1 MTRPTDLGWR
11 SLPRTSRVFVS
22 AVLIAGA
29 MVLVTSVPF
38 GLPHPG
44 MLGALLLASCLMSAW
59 KVNLPIPLASGST
72 LSVSYAANLTAL
84 ILLGPQPA
92 ILVAVAGAW
101 TQCTFNVRQR
111 YPAYRTAFS
120 VAAEAITM
128 WATAA
133 VYVRLDGALAAQSF
147 EVLARPLVGAIATYF
162 IVNTSLVAYAIASS
176 TGRSFWRVWQID
188 FLWSGASF
196 AVAGTAGAVAA
207 VVMARGGQWKA
218 LLMMAPVYL
227 IFRTYETVIG
237 RLDDQRRH
245 LDETKRLHEEAIDAL
260 AQARRAERALTD
272 EKERLSVTLRSIA
285 DGVIATDTEGTIV
298 LINSVAENM
307 TGWAREAVVGQ
318 PLANVFRN
326 MDPQTRRPCD
336 NSVAALT
343 SPARPRTLRCSLLVA
358 RDLTERPIEESAAA
372 VHDDQGNM
380 IGMVL
385 AFRDITNTL
394 KIQEERAKANRLS
407 ALGQLAGGMGHD
419 FNNILMAIMG
429 NVSLARTATPRGQ
442 AADALTEAELACL
455 RARQLTWQLLTFS
468 KGGVPS
474 RKPMRLAA
482 VVQEAVDT
490 ALRGSRVSY
499 TLDVPPELWTVDAD
513 GGQLIQAFTEILTNA
528 HEAMPQGGTV
538 AIRLENVVAPDHT
551 AHDRHSAAP
560 QRYVTVSVSDEGIG
574 IRREHMPRIFDPYF
588 STKPQASGIGLATIQ
603 SIVKNHDGFV
613 TVDSEPGLGTTV
625 RVSLPAA
632 DCTVPVVRA
641 TDAVCRKGRVLVIDE
656 EAGARKLAANMLD
669 FLGFEP
675 EAAESA
681 RNAVERFTAALRQRR
696 PFDVV
701 MLGLGV
707 TGLQASDT
715 IKRLAQLDPAVKFVL
730 VSGEPEETVMSDR
743 RHETG
748 GAVISKPF
756 TLQDLNA
763 TLNSVLTA
771 GTYQVH

>member
-38 GLPHPG
+38 ALPHPG
-44 MLGALLLASCLMSAW
+44 VLGALLLASCLMSAW

-133 VYVRLDGALAAQSF
+133 VYVRLDGTLAAQGF

-176 TGRSFWRVWQID
+176 TGRSFWSVWQID

-207 VVMARGGQWKA
+207 VIMARGGQWKA

-245 LDETKRLHEEAIDAL
+245 LEETRRLHAEAIDAL

-298 LINSVAENM
+298 LLNSVAANM
-307 TGWAREAVVGQ
+307 TGWAREAAIGQ
-318 PLANVFRN
+318 PLATVFRN

-358 RDLTERPIEESAAA
+358 PDLTERPIEESAAA

-407 ALGQLAGGMGHD
+407 ALGLLAGGMGHD

-429 NVSLARTATPRGQ
+429 NVSLARTVTPHGQ

-474 RKPMRLAA
+474 RKPTRLAA
-482 VVQEAVDT
+482 LVQEAVDT
-490 ALRGSRVSY
+490 ALRGTKVSY
-499 TLDVPPELWTVDAD
+499 TIDAPPDLWTVDAD

-528 HEAMPQGGTV
+528 QEAMPQGGTV
-538 AIRLENVVAPDHT
+538 AIRLENAVAPDHK
-551 AHDRHSAAP
+551 AASRQP
-560 QRYVTVSVSDEGIG
+560 AALERYVTISVSDEGIG

-588 STKPQASGIGLATIQ
+588 STKPRASGIGLATTQ

-625 RVSLPAA
+625 RISLPAA
-632 DCTVPVVRA
+632 EA
-641 TDAVCRKGRVLVIDE
+641 TIPAMHLPEAACGKGRVLVIDE
-656 EAGARKLAANMLD
+656 EVAARKLAANMLD
-669 FLGFEP
+669 FLGFET
-675 EAAESA
+675 EVAETA
-681 RNAVERFTAALRQRR
+681 RIAVERFKSALRRRR
-696 PFDVV
+696 PFDIV
-701 MLGLGV
+701 MLGLTV
-707 TGLQASDT
+707 TGPHAKE
-715 IKRLAQLDPAVKFVL
+715 IIERLTVLDPSVKVVL
-730 VSGEPEETVMSDR
+730 VSEETEQAVRSDR
-743 RHETG
+743 RHEG
-748 GAVISKPF
+748 FRAVISKPF
-756 TLQDLNA
+756 TLQDLNT
-763 TLNSVLTA
+763 TLSGVLA
-771 GTYQVH
+771 ASTYQVH